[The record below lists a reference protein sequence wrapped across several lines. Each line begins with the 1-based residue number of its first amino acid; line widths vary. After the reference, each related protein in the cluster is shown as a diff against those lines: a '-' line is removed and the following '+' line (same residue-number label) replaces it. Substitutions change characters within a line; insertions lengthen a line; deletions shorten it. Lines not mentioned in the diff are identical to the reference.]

1 MKQVLLQVVAPLD
14 RSKQKHN
21 GEARLKQHHIMQ
33 KATCLPL
40 QPTMAPVLLV
50 RADGQRFC
58 RFAPM
63 SEAALASAEKDT
75 DLRQAKVEEHGHA
88 VGAGGRSPKWGF
100 RASSTFRSAA
110 ASHCAAAAAS
120 RSLPFATDPLP
131 KIFERRQIACSN
143 IDLQT
148 CKSNF

>member
-1 MKQVLLQVVAPLD
+1 
-14 RSKQKHN
+14 
-21 GEARLKQHHIMQ
+21 
-33 KATCLPL
+33 
-40 QPTMAPVLLV
+40 MAPVLLV

-58 RFAPM
+58 RFAPT

-88 VGAGGRSPKWGF
+88 VGACGRSPKRGF
-100 RASSTFRSAA
+100 RASSTFRSA

-131 KIFERRQIACSN
+131 KTFEHRQIACSN